1 MNPVV
6 VVVVVVQ
13 NDLTVV
19 DVLAEV
25 HDVFESQG
33 DEAREEEGAEGVHV
47 ERNEVFGNGGSGC
60 ACGVVVADEV
70 VGGAGGGDAEEE
82 G

>member
-47 ERNEVFGNGGSGC
+47 ELDEAFGNRGSGG
-60 ACGVVVADEV
+60 ACGVIVANEG
-70 VGGAGGGDAEEE
+70 VGGGDDAEEE